1 MREIQVESLC
11 DNHQDHRY
19 TWQIIQTNP
28 KTQLKTYF
36 RFANT

>member
-11 DNHQDHRY
+11 DNQQDHRF
-19 TWQIIQTNP
+19 TWQIIQTNSR
-28 KTQLKTYF
+28 TQLKTYF